1 MILHRAC
8 GYSSSD
14 FQYID
19 APMPNGA
26 THELRFRIHHNV
38 VEGQTQRKNNQCAI
52 RLTKNKDSWKEWKIW
67 GLMSHRTVR
76 IGEPHLGSN
85 LSTIKISNPKITA
98 VR

>member
-19 APMPNGA
+19 AW
-26 THELRFRIHHNV
+26 
-38 VEGQTQRKNNQCAI
+38 
-52 RLTKNKDSWKEWKIW
+52 KDSWKEWKIW